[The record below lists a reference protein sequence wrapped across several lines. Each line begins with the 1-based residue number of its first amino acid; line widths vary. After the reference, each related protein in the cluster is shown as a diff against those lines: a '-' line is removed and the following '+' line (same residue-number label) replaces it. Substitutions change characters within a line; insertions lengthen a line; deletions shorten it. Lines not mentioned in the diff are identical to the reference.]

1 MAPWLRFLEAYMVQA
16 LLRSPTFH
24 RGVEKVAKRVHQ
36 VRHGKPP
43 EEMGGMNIDR
53 EGPGFL
59 EHFMDEL
66 KGQLGQA
73 EKKQA
78 EQISNQARTVNTTG
92 KSRPA
97 EQNGSTENGRAREEQ
112 PAKPYPAQGDGVTKQ
127 GFLNEYVDALR
138 EQIRGD
144 TRPK

>member
-1 MAPWLRFLEAYMVQA
+1 MAPWLQFLEAYMVQA

-36 VRHGKPP
+36 ARHGKPP

-59 EHFMDEL
+59 DHFMDEV
-66 KGQLGQA
+66 KGQLGRA

-78 EQISNQARTVNTTG
+78 EEQVRDDARTFTTTG

-97 EQNGSTENGRAREEQ
+97 DGSDARTEQARPHQSAGGQEA
-112 PAKPYPAQGDGVTKQ
+112 PKQ
-127 GFLNEYVDALR
+127 GFLNEYMDALR
-138 EQIRGD
+138 EQMRGD
-144 TRPK
+144 KRPK